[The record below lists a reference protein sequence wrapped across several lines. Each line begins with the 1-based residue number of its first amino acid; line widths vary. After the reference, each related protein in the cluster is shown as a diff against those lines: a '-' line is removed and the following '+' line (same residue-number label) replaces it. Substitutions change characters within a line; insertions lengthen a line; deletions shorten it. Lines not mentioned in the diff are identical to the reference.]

1 MSQDCR
7 NIGLWHKTIVG
18 MVGKD
23 VWDYGN
29 CVILIYLQYIEPQ
42 KRADMFSLGT
52 TGKSRSAEASLDH
65 LVVFCKKSYSKPS
78 LFISRMVDSSVL

>member
-1 MSQDCR
+1 MSGFLKTVNVPGLYR

-23 VWDYGN
+23 VCDYGN

-52 TGKSRSAEASLDH
+52 KEAKQDQPRQVSTTW
-65 LVVFCKKSYSKPS
+65 
-78 LFISRMVDSSVL
+78 